1 MTIAARNRVLEAARV
16 QAGLSLNELWIAYF
30 ALGGSE
36 TAGAVRA
43 YLGADV
49 DPGLI
54 DFDVLVQAL
63 NEKFMDLG
71 GDHPVPYAE
80 DLRR

>member
-1 MTIAARNRVLEAARV
+1 MATAGNRVLEAARV
-16 QAGLSLNELWIAYF
+16 QAGLSVSELWMAYF

-36 TAGAVRA
+36 TAGVLRA
-43 YLGADV
+43 FLDADV
-49 DPGLI
+49 DPGLV

-71 GDHPVPYAE
+71 GDHPVPYE
-80 DLRR
+80 EEISR

>member
-1 MTIAARNRVLEAARV
+1 MATAGNRVLEAARV

-30 ALGGSE
+30 ALGGAE
-36 TAGAVRA
+36 TAGVVRA
-43 YLGADV
+43 YLIADI

-54 DFDVLVQAL
+54 DFDVLAQAL
-63 NEKFMDLG
+63 NERFMDLG

-80 DLRR
+80 DLVR